1 MNIQET
7 ANSIATILQ
16 TNHIALGISQEAI
29 FIYGENISA
38 VAIPERISIAVIPK
52 ESISLENFETK
63 FWKCSI
69 EITVHSQAFFRC
81 FEIIQMIVT
90 IIQQQTTISLSQSK
104 IHKHQS
110 TAQSTTLQL
119 IAQTIIEVS

>member
-1 MNIQET
+1 MNIEET
-7 ANSIATILQ
+7 ANTIVTILR
-16 TNHIALGISQEAI
+16 NNSIELGISQEAI
-29 FIYGENISA
+29 FILGENSFS
-38 VAIPERISIAVIPK
+38 VAIPEYISIAVIPK

-69 EITVHSQAFFRC
+69 EITVISPTFFRC
-81 FEIIQMIVT
+81 FEIVQMIAT
-90 IIQQQTTISLSQSK
+90 ILQKLTTISLSQNK

-110 TAQSTTLQL
+110 TVQSTTMQF

>member
-7 ANSIATILQ
+7 ANTIVTILQ

-29 FIYGENISA
+29 SLHAENSFS

-69 EITVHSQAFFRC
+69 EITVHSPTFFRC
-81 FEIIQMIVT
+81 FEIIQLIAT
-90 IIQQQTTISLSQSK
+90 ILQQQTTISLSQTK

-110 TAQSTTLQL
+110 TVQSTTMQL

>member
-1 MNIQET
+1 MNILET
-7 ANSIATILQ
+7 ANTIVTILQ
-16 TNHIALGISQEAI
+16 TNHIELGISQEAI
-29 FIYGENISA
+29 TIQVENSFS

-63 FWKCSI
+63 FWKCLI
-69 EITVHSQAFFRC
+69 EITVHSPTFLRC
-81 FEIIQMIVT
+81 FEIVQIIVT
-90 IIQQQTTISLSQSK
+90 ILQQQTTISLSQCK